1 MKKVDVYGLPH
12 CSTCQKAVTY
22 LESKGVKIEKYHDL
36 KTVPLKKKEVQRL
49 VKLVGGAES
58 LFSKRAIK
66 YRTMKL
72 NERVLSDSEMIDL
85 MTEEYTFIK
94 RPVLVL
100 GDTALSGFSVKK
112 YEELLG
118 E

>member
-1 MKKVDVYGLPH
+1 MKEVDVYWLPH
-12 CSTCQKAVTY
+12 CSTCQK
-22 LESKGVKIEKYHDL
+22 GVAFLKDNGAEIRLFHDL
-36 KTVPLKKKEVQRL
+36 KADPLKRKDVEHL
-49 VKLVGGAES
+49 AKLVGGAGA

-72 NERVLSDSEMIDL
+72 NERALSDKEMIDL
-85 MTEEYTFIK
+85 MSEEYTFIK
-94 RPVLVL
+94 RPVVVD
-100 GDTALSGFSVKK
+100 GDTALAGFSAKK